1 MTERCRNGAR
11 HMRYAGLLL
20 MVLLLA
26 GCDYLPFGFT
36 SVAEILAHPASFDG
50 QDVKIRGTVK
60 DATKVPILDLKVYT
74 LEDHGADVAVFTD
87 GALPAVG
94 QSVTV
99 RGKVESTAI
108 INGRSLGLH
117 IEQQAGS

>member
-1 MTERCRNGAR
+1 MTEGCRDGAR
-11 HMRYAGLLL
+11 RIRHAFLLL
-20 MVLLLA
+20 TVLLLA

-36 SVAEILAHPASFDG
+36 SVTEILAHPTSFEG
-50 QDVKIRGTVK
+50 QDVKVRGTVK

-117 IEQQAGS
+117 IRETSQ